1 MLTPPFPHPQIY
13 FLIRLS
19 LQHRI
24 TYSTIQYSKLRRV
37 LAPVPYLVPASCNL
51 SRNLF
56 GKCTMISEKS
66 ESWTLL
72 PRVQEGTGPI
82 SDSGRYRGNDCEDD
96 DEQERRRPSKAPHC
110 CAPPGSQPVFGG
122 VVLRAGSSFFLVNR
136 DDSGVKVQC
145 TASYDRQRGPRAAR
159 LFPFGSAGLHG
170 EGKADSCLP
179 PSSRRISS
187 SHGHCSPPRACTVSY
202 CTSWVVR
209 YRTDIQYNA

>member
-37 LAPVPYLVPASCNL
+37 LAPVPHLVPASCNL

-66 ESWTLL
+66 EFRTLL

-96 DEQERRRPSKAPHC
+96 DEQEMTTTLQGTALLCTARFATRFRRRGFA
-110 CAPPGSQPVFGG
+110 GG
-122 VVLRAGSSFFLVNR
+122 LFFL
-136 DDSGVKVQC
+136 
-145 TASYDRQRGPRAAR
+145 
-159 LFPFGSAGLHG
+159 
-170 EGKADSCLP
+170 
-179 PSSRRISS
+179 SR
-187 SHGHCSPPRACTVSY
+187 
-202 CTSWVVR
+202 
-209 YRTDIQYNA
+209 